1 MSVQFALIR
10 EGLEARHF
18 QNAGWAQFPTE
29 ILFSRHSKSITLT
42 TVIDLKGNYIYD
54 HFLTWHIPYKAL
66 LFVEGMAL
74 ITFIINLSLGF

>member
-42 TVIDLKGNYIYD
+42 TVIDLKGNYICD

-66 LFVEGMAL
+66 LFVEG
-74 ITFIINLSLGF
+74 TFILNLSLGF